1 LMPRWLDFALA
12 FLLLLLTAPIWIFLA
27 IWIRLD
33 SEGPALFRQLRVGKA
48 GKPFYLFKFRSMVD
62 RAWEKGNVTAQA
74 DSRITRVGKIVRITK
89 LDELPQLFNVLKG
102 EMAFVGPRPDVPEL
116 VANFTPRAA
125 EVLDYTP
132 GLTSPGTLFYF
143 LEMEDEIPAEDAM
156 DFYTENHME
165 KRARLDL
172 RYLQKRTVLDDLGLI
187 FFKTPLAIAKKA
199 YGQIGEHP
207 KKKKPAAP
215 PLFAEPAIKE
225 KIPA

>member
-1 LMPRWLDFALA
+1 MPRWLDFVLA

-27 IWIRLD
+27 VWIRLD
-33 SEGPALFRQLRVGKA
+33 SKGPALFRQLRVGKT
-48 GKPFYLFKFRSMVD
+48 GKPFYLLKFRSMVD
-62 RAWEKGNVTAQA
+62 RAWETGNVTAQC
-74 DSRITRVGKIVRITK
+74 DPRITRVGTIIRVTK
-89 LDELPQLFNVLKG
+89 LDELPQFFNVLKG

-125 EVLDYTP
+125 EVLNYTP

-156 DFYTENHME
+156 DFYTENHLE

-187 FFKTPLAIAKKA
+187 FVNTPWAIIKKA
-199 YGQIGEHP
+199 SWQIWGYP
-207 KKKKPAAP
+207 QKAKTIIPSVN
-215 PLFAEPAIKE
+215 AIKPVVKE
-225 KIPA
+225 KVQA